1 MAKKIGVGLIG
12 YEVGRSWAAVAH
24 VPALRG
30 LADDF
35 EIVAVAT
42 TRQVSADAAAA
53 DIGGGAKAYAP
64 SEGLITDPAVD
75 VVVITA
81 KVPQHLALVKKA
93 IAVGKHVFCEWP
105 LGNGL
110 AEAEEL
116 TRLAAEAGIVAVCG
130 TQARCAPEIDYVR
143 QLVAEGFV
151 GEVLSTTMIGAG
163 MMWGDWVNTPNT
175 YLLDKSNGALLQ
187 TIPMGHSVDA
197 LAYCLGEF
205 TEVSG
210 TFATLQKK
218 VTNIDNGEVLDRTSE
233 DQIAFTGRLEG
244 GAVVSVNFRGGVS
257 RGTNFFWEI
266 NGTKGDLRITAASG
280 HLQMFNGTVEGG
292 QGEDKAL
299 HPMPTPAAHRWVPE
313 GIDGVATNV
322 AQVWARMRD
331 DIRNGTTTAPTFADA
346 VVRHRMLDALER
358 SAAEGRR
365 VTIS

>member
-42 TRQVSADAAAA
+42 TRQASADAAAA

-64 SEGLITDPAVD
+64 SDGLIADPAVD

-81 KVPQHLALVKKA
+81 KVPQHLDLVRKA
-93 IAVGKHVFCEWP
+93 IAAGKHVYCEWP

-116 TRLAAEAGIVAVCG
+116 ARLAKEAGVVAVCG
-130 TQARCAPEIDYVR
+130 TQARCAPEIQYVK
-143 QLVAEGFV
+143 QLVEDGYV
-151 GEVLSTTMIGAG
+151 GDVLSTTMIGAG

-197 LAYCLGEF
+197 LCYCLGEIV
-205 TEVSG
+205 ELSS
-210 TFATLQKK
+210 TFAILQEK
-218 VTNIDNGEVLDRTSE
+218 VTNIDNGEILSRTSE
-233 DQIAFTGRLEG
+233 DQIAFTGKLAN
-244 GAVVSVNFRGGVS
+244 GAVVSVNYRGGIS

-266 NGTKGDLRITAASG
+266 NGTRGDLRITAASG

-292 QGEDKAL
+292 QGDDKAL
-299 HPMPTPAAHRWVPE
+299 TTMPTPDRHRWVPA
-313 GIDGVATNV
+313 GIDGVAINV
-322 AQVWARMRD
+322 AQMWVRMRD
-331 DIRNGTTTAPTFADA
+331 DIRNGTRTAPSFADA
-346 VVRHRMLDALER
+346 LVRHRMLDALER
-358 SAAEGRR
+358 SAVEGRR
-365 VTIS
+365 VTV

>member
-1 MAKKIGVGLIG
+1 MAKKIGIGLIG

-24 VPALRG
+24 VPALKG
-30 LADDF
+30 LANDF

-53 DIGGGAKAYAP
+53 DIGGGVRAYAP
-64 SEGLITDPAVD
+64 SDGLIADPAVD

-81 KVPQHLALVKKA
+81 KVPQHLDLVKKA
-93 IAVGKHVFCEWP
+93 IVAGKHVYCEWP

-116 TRLAAEAGIVAVCG
+116 ARLADEAGIVAVVG
-130 TQARCAPEIDYVR
+130 TQARCAPEIDYVKK
-143 QLVAEGFV
+143 LVADGFV
-151 GEVLSTTMIGAG
+151 GDVLSTTMIGAG

-197 LAYCLGEF
+197 LAWCLGEF

-210 TFATLQKK
+210 TFATLQTK

-233 DQIAFTGRLEG
+233 DQIAFTGKLG
-244 GAVVSVNFRGGVS
+244 NGAVVAVNYRGGIS
-257 RGTNFFWEI
+257 RATNFFWEI
-266 NGTKGDLRITAASG
+266 NGTKGDLRITGASG
-280 HLQMFNGTVEGG
+280 HLQMFNGTIEGG
-292 QGEDKAL
+292 AGEDQGLK
-299 HPMPTPAAHRWVPE
+299 PMPTPAEHRWVPDSIE
-313 GIDGVATNV
+313 GFGINV

-331 DIRNGTTTAPTFADA
+331 DIRNGTRTAPSFADA

-365 VTIS
+365 VTI

>member
-1 MAKKIGVGLIG
+1 MAEKIGVGLVG

-30 LADDF
+30 LGDDF
-35 EIVAVAT
+35 DIVAVAT

-53 DIGGGAKAYAP
+53 DIGGGVKAYAP
-64 SEGLITDPAVD
+64 SDGLIADPAVD

-81 KVPQHLALVKKA
+81 KVPQHFDLLRKA
-93 IAVGKHVFCEWP
+93 IAAGKHVYCEWP

-116 TRLAAEAGIVAVCG
+116 ARLAEEAGVVAVSG
-130 TQARCAPEIDYVR
+130 TQARCAPEVDYVR
-143 QLVAEGFV
+143 QLVADGFV
-151 GEVLSTTMIGAG
+151 GDVLSTTMFGAG

-218 VTNIDNGEVLDRTSE
+218 VTNIDNGEVLDRTAE
-233 DQIAFTGRLEG
+233 DQIAFTGKLEN
-244 GAVVSVNFRGGVS
+244 GAVVAVNFRGGVS

-266 NGTKGDLRITAASG
+266 NGSKGDLRVTHSSG
-280 HLQMFNGTVEGG
+280 HFQMFNGMIEGG
-292 QGEDKAL
+292 RGDDKAL
-299 HPMPTPAAHRWVPE
+299 KPMPTPAEHRWTPASIE
-313 GIDGVATNV
+313 GVAINV

-331 DIRNGTTTAPTFADA
+331 DIRNGTRTAPTFADA
-346 VVRHRMLDALER
+346 VVRHKMLDALER

-365 VTIS
+365 VTI

>member
-30 LADDF
+30 LAEDF

-53 DIGGGAKAYAP
+53 DIGPGVKAYAP
-64 SEGLITDPAVD
+64 SDGLIADPAVD

-81 KVPQHLALVKKA
+81 KVPQHFDLVKKA
-93 IAVGKHVFCEWP
+93 IAAGKHVYCEWP

-110 AEAEEL
+110 AEAEQ
-116 TRLAAEAGIVAVCG
+116 LARMAEHAGVVAIVG

-143 QLVAEGFV
+143 KLVADGFV
-151 GEVLSTTMIGAG
+151 GDVLSTTMIGAG

-197 LAYCLGEF
+197 LCYCLGEF
-205 TEVSG
+205 TDVSA
-210 TFATLQKK
+210 TFATLQHH
-218 VTNIDNGEVLDRTSE
+218 VTNIDNGEVLGRTSE
-233 DQIAFTGRLEG
+233 DQIAFTGTLEN
-244 GAVVSVNFRGGVS
+244 GAVVAVNYRGGIS

-266 NGTKGDLRITAASG
+266 NGTKGDLRVTGASG
-280 HLQMFNGTVEGG
+280 HLQMFNGTIEGG

-299 HPMPTPAAHRWVPE
+299 HPMPTPAEHRWTPGSIE
-313 GIDGVATNV
+313 GVAINV

-331 DIRNGTTTAPTFADA
+331 DIRNGTHTAPSFADA
-346 VVRHRMLDALER
+346 VVRHKMLDALER
-358 SAAEGRR
+358 SASEARR
-365 VTIS
+365 VTI